1 MSERAFEQV
10 SSRTAFD
17 GVVMRVCVDE
27 YRFADGEVVER
38 EVVHRPGAVAI
49 VAHDEEFVYLTR
61 QPRPAIGDPDSL
73 ELPAGLLDKD
83 GEPPE
88 ETARRELIEE
98 IGKAPGTI
106 AHLLT
111 YFSSVGSTD
120 ERVHLYRATDLRDE
134 HADSGEN
141 ERIEIVPWPLERLG
155 EAIATVTDAKTLIGL
170 LLLERRRA
178 AQAV

>member
-1 MSERAFEQV
+1 MSDREFEQV
-10 SSRTAFD
+10 ASRTAFD
-17 GVVMRVCVDE
+17 GVVVRVAVDE

-38 EVVHRPGAVAI
+38 EIVRRPGAVAI
-49 VAHDEEFVYLTR
+49 LAHDGEHLYLTR
-61 QPRPAIGDPDSL
+61 QPRPAIADPDSL

-106 AHLLT
+106 EHLLT
-111 YFSSVGSTD
+111 YYSTVGSSD
-120 ERVHLYRATDLRDE
+120 EQVHLYLATDLRDE

-141 ERIEIVPWPLERLG
+141 ERIEVVRWPLSDLDG
-155 EAIATVTDAKTLIGL
+155 ALAATRDAKTIIGL
-170 LLLERRRA
+170 LLLKAR
-178 AQAV
+178 

>member
-1 MSERAFEQV
+1 MSDRRFERISERSV
-10 SSRTAFD
+10 FD
-17 GVVMRVCVDE
+17 GVVMRVTVDE

-38 EVVHRPGAVAI
+38 EIAHRPGAVAI
-49 VAHDEEFVYLTR
+49 VAHDDEFVYLTR
-61 QPRPAIGDPDSL
+61 QPRPAIADPDSL

-98 IGKAPGTI
+98 IGKAPGTVT
-106 AHLLT
+106 HLLT

-120 ERVHLYRATDLRDE
+120 EQVHLFLATDLRDE

-141 ERIEIVPWPLERLG
+141 ERIEVVRWPLDDLDG
-155 EAIATVTDAKTLIGL
+155 ALAATADAKTIIGL
-170 LLLERRRA
+170 MLLRA
-178 AQAV
+178 R